1 MVITL
6 KYLAL
11 YLLFINVVSV
21 ILCIADKLKAKL
33 DDWRISEKT
42 LFVASTIGGAVGM
55 YITMCLI
62 RHKTKH
68 KRFMIGLPVIIIVQ
82 CALLLYLLHLA
93 A

>member
-1 MVITL
+1 MVIIL
-6 KYLAL
+6 KYLAI

-33 DDWRISEKT
+33 GGWRVPEKT
-42 LFVASTIGGAVGM
+42 LFIASAIGGSIGM
-55 YITMCLI
+55 YITMNLI

-82 CALLLYLLHLA
+82 SALLIWLLHTVA
-93 A
+93 